1 MLIAFGH
8 RRRAGKDTACNFC
21 VTHAR
26 TTTKRQ
32 LIVKAAFADKMKSM
46 CHDLYAWA
54 GLREGSYYDEH
65 PELKE
70 QIIPALGKSP
80 RQIYIEF
87 GSTVGRAIFED
98 TWLEF
103 VLRTKAEQIYI
114 SDLRF
119 VNEAKAVLLAGGR
132 VFRIDNPRIEIHHDV
147 ADANMKDFKDW
158 TGVIVNDGDLHTFH
172 ARVLKAVFNVDFL
185 KTGS

>member
-21 VTHAR
+21 VTHTRA
-26 TTTKRQ
+26 TTKRQ
-32 LIVKAAFADKMKSM
+32 LIVKAAFADKMKAM

-54 GLREGSYYDEH
+54 GLREGSYYDEY
-65 PELKE
+65 PEFKE

-87 GSTVGRAIFED
+87 GTSVGRSIFAD

-103 VLRTKAEQIYI
+103 VLHLKADYKFV

-119 VNEAKAVLLAGGR
+119 PNEGHAILQAGGQ
-132 VFRIDNPRIEIHHDV
+132 VWRIDNPRVAMHDDV
-147 ADANMKDFKDW
+147 ADSAMVDFKDW

-172 ARVLKAVFNVDFL
+172 ARILRSIFNV
-185 KTGS
+185 